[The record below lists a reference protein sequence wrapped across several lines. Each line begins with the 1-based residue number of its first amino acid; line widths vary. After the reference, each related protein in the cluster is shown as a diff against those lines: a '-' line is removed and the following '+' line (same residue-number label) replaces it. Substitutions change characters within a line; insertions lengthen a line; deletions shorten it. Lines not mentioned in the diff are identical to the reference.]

1 MIPLRDENPSST
13 IPFINTAFILANIY
27 VFIYQ
32 NFFVPGGSSPLFF
45 RLGSIPYEFT
55 HFVDI
60 PPQSLVP
67 VPLTIFTAMFMHGGW
82 IHLISNMLFLWVFG
96 NNVEDVLGHIKYL
109 FFYIVCGVLASLLHI
124 FTNINS
130 QVPSI
135 GASGAIAGVMG
146 AYLFLFPKARI
157 KTLVIFIIFIKI
169 LRLPAIIILGYWIL
183 IQILSGF
190 AETGLPKGAGI
201 AWFAHIGG
209 FFSGFFLIMIMKKR
223 RRPYRKIRGR
233 K

>member
-1 MIPLRDENPSST
+1 M
-13 IPFINTAFILANIY
+13 
-27 VFIYQ
+27 
-32 NFFVPGGSSPLFF
+32 
-45 RLGSIPYEFT
+45 
-55 HFVDI
+55 
-60 PPQSLVP
+60 
-67 VPLTIFTAMFMHGGW
+67 
-82 IHLISNMLFLWVFG
+82 
-96 NNVEDVLGHIKYL
+96 
-109 FFYIVCGVLASLLHI
+109 VCGVLASFIHI

-190 AETGLPKGAGI
+190 AEVGLPEGAGI

-223 RRPYRKIRGR
+223 RRPYRRNR
-233 K
+233 VRR